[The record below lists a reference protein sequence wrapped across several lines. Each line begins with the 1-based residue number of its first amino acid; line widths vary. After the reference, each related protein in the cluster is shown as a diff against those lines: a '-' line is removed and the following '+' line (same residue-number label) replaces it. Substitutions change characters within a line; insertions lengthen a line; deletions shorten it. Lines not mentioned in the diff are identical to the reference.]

1 MLAKEQFRPLS
12 EPIRLDILQ
21 PRNTEG
27 EKVTEYRYDVLG
39 NRIQTILP
47 SGETLN
53 YLYYGSGHLH
63 HINLDGDT
71 LSDIERDDLH
81 RPISRSAGKLHSRF
95 ELDPLGRLKQQLA
108 ELQPEHHQPETLIG
122 RRYQY
127 DKVGN
132 LTRTEDQRSGHK
144 DYAYDPLGRI
154 TAAGDERFAF
164 DPAHNILSRMGDN
177 PSEQPVQ
184 SQRVKGNRLTEY
196 DGTRYVYDGLG
207 NLSEQHDDDGSRYY
221 RYDADNQLI
230 EARIEKAGKPAEVWR
245 YRYDALGRR
254 ISKAS
259 LNRKTEF
266 IWEGSRLL
274 QEYAPNGVY
283 SYVYTEQG
291 SYEPLAQIFKADGA
305 TQNEVLYY
313 HNDQIGIPRELT
325 DTEGNIVWSGEYS
338 GWGKLT
344 NPDNACLKKGV
355 HQPFRLQNQYADK
368 ETGLHYNF
376 FRYYDP
382 HCGRFTQQDPIGLMG
397 GDNTYRFGSAAQ
409 SWIDPIGLE
418 GVPLQLQNYIN
429 SHGMQLDAN
438 AAMAKFQTK
447 AMAQQAAREA
457 AEREAYVKRHS
468 LNIGLNNHAGNC
480 FSGGG
485 QLSKVEREE
494 LAICQRRL
502 ARNQATMALA
512 TGLTA
517 GAGGTAVAGG
527 ALAGGA
533 ALGGAK
539 ATAAAGAVAVR
550 GGQAIKSGV
559 QAFNQL
565 SKVEK
570 TVGIATATSGANQ
583 IRNNGRMALCDTAAD
598 VAGATVGGRYVKLLP
613 QVGTAAGTGAFSD
626 AICQNKS
633 VTEVLKGI
641 PGNAV
646 GAGAAYKA
654 GKTGVGDFGQTGVSE
669 LGREITNRSVNS
681 VTTKPNK

>member
-1 MLAKEQFRPLS
+1 MIIFLCIIKTDTKNLIIFLIKFFVEYCVFSINLTTPDANQLTSMCTRMLYCGFFIFFRQSSVSSLSNHRDRSGRISQKDSHWAENSRSESSRYFYDKLNRLIRAFNDHSEIRLSYTADGLLAKEQFRPLS

-21 PRNTEG
+21 PRNTEH

-122 RRYQY
+122 RRYHY
-127 DKVGN
+127 DNVGN
-132 LTRTEDQRSGHK
+132 LTRTEDQRNGHK
-144 DYAYDPLGRI
+144 DYAYDPPGRI

-164 DPAHNILSRMGDN
+164 DPAHNIVSDGLTTR
-177 PSEQPVQ
+177 P
-184 SQRVKGNRLTEY
+184 VKGNRLTEY
-196 DGTRYVYDGLG
+196 HGTRYVYDGLG

-230 EARIEKAGKPAEVWR
+230 EVRIEKAGKPAEVWQ

-291 SYEPLAQIFKADGA
+291 SYEPLAQIFKANGA
-305 TQNEVLYY
+305 TQSEVLYY

-325 DTEGNIVWSGEYS
+325 DAEGHIVWSGEYS

-355 HQPFRLQNQYADK
+355 HQPFRLQNQYADE

-397 GDNTYRFGSAAQ
+397 GNNLYQFASNPLGYLDPSGLVTITGFGHTYKDGDF
-409 SWIDPIGLE
+409 
-418 GVPLQLQNYIN
+418 NY
-429 SHGMQLDAN
+429 HGNWCGPDW
-438 AAMAKFQTK
+438 T
-447 AMAQQAAREA
+447 
-457 AEREAYVKRHS
+457 
-468 LNIGLNNHAGNC
+468 
-480 FSGGG
+480 GGRWESYD
-485 QLSKVEREE
+485 SK
-494 LAICQRRL
+494 
-502 ARNQATMALA
+502 
-512 TGLTA
+512 
-517 GAGGTAVAGG
+517 
-527 ALAGGA
+527 
-533 ALGGAK
+533 
-539 ATAAAGAVAVR
+539 
-550 GGQAIKSGV
+550 
-559 QAFNQL
+559 
-565 SKVEK
+565 
-570 TVGIATATSGANQ
+570 
-583 IRNNGRMALCDTAAD
+583 RNNGNYYSDP
-598 VAGATVGGRYVKLLP
+598 VA
-613 QVGTAAGTGAFSD
+613 
-626 AICQNKS
+626 S
-633 VTEVLKGI
+633 VACMECL
-641 PGNAV
+641 
-646 GAGAAYKA
+646 
-654 GKTGVGDFGQTGVSE
+654 F
-669 LGREITNRSVNS
+669 LG
-681 VTTKPNK
+681 